1 MDIHIPE
8 EARQQPDAAPP
19 VRLGV
24 RGISKSFGPVQA
36 LRQVQLDLRAGSIHA
51 LMGENG
57 AGKSTLVK
65 ILAGMHAPTAGD
77 LLVNGQARRFASPRD
92 ATAAGVAVVHQEL
105 LLFGELTVA
114 ENIFSG
120 HYPRTRF
127 GTVDWSGM
135 RRRARALLA
144 ELDCHDID
152 VDTKVAALSVALRQR
167 VEIARALNQE
177 ARVLILDE
185 PTAAL
190 AERDADRLLDVVL
203 QLRDR
208 GVAILYVSHRM
219 NEIFRIADEMTVL
232 RDGQYVGT
240 VEARDTDEAR
250 LVSMMVGRS
259 IDQVFPK
266 VEAKI
271 GRPVLEVDHLCA
283 GPLVQGASLTV
294 RAGEI
299 VGLAGLVGSGRTEL
313 ALTLFGITPARS
325 GRIRI
330 DGAEV
335 RITSPR
341 AARDAGIAY
350 VPEDRGHQG
359 LVKSMNIRENISMA
373 VLDRVSPG
381 GMLRRAEEARIA
393 RDGFDR
399 LGVRAAGI
407 EQVTGE
413 LSGGNQQKVVIAKW
427 LETKPKLLILDEP
440 TRGIDVGAKSEI
452 HRLMGEM
459 AQQGLAI
466 LMISSELPE
475 VLAMSDRVLV
485 VAEGRITAELPR
497 AQATPEAVGHAMTRR
512 SDPGTRTGGSQQTG
526 ARA

>member
-1 MDIHIPE
+1 MSAIDRT
-8 EARQQPDAAPP
+8 AQRP
-19 VRLGV
+19 VRDDDGV
-24 RGISKSFGPVQA
+24 PPALSMRGISKSFGPVQA
-36 LRQVQLDLRAGSIHA
+36 LQDVALDLHAGRVHA

-65 ILAGMHAPTAGD
+65 VLAGMHRPTAGTVSAGGD
-77 LLVNGQARRFASPRD
+77 DVQFASPRD

-105 LLFGELTVA
+105 LLFGELPVV

-120 HYPRTRF
+120 HYLRNRL
-127 GTVDWSGM
+127 GLADWAAM
-135 RRRARALLA
+135 RIRARSLLA
-144 ELDCHDID
+144 ELDCRDID
-152 VDTKVAALSVALRQR
+152 VDRKVASLSVAQRQR
-167 VEIARALNQE
+167 VEIARALNQN

-190 AERDADRLLDVVL
+190 AERDADRLLEVVL
-203 QLRDR
+203 RLRDR

-232 RDGQYVGT
+232 RDGQYVAT
-240 VEARDTDEAR
+240 VKACDTTEAD
-250 LVSMMVGRS
+250 LVALMVGRS
-259 IDQVFPK
+259 IDQIFPK
-266 VEAKI
+266 TEAEI
-271 GRPVLEVDHLCA
+271 GAPVLEVEGLTS

-313 ALTLFGITPARS
+313 ALTLFGITPATS
-325 GRIRI
+325 GRIQI
-330 DGAEV
+330 DGQEV
-335 RITSPR
+335 KINSAR

-350 VPEDRGHQG
+350 VPEDRGLQG
-359 LVKSMNIRENISMA
+359 LVKAMTIRENISMA
-373 VLDRVSPG
+373 VLDRLSPG
-381 GMLRRAEEARIA
+381 GRLNRAAEVKVAQ
-393 RDGFDR
+393 DGFAR
-399 LGVRAAGI
+399 LGVRASGI
-407 EQVTGE
+407 EQVVGQ

-427 LETKPKLLILDEP
+427 LETGPKLLILDEP

-485 VAEGRITAELPR
+485 VAEGRITAELTR
-497 AQATPEAVGHAMTRR
+497 AEATPERVGMAMTRR
-512 SDPGTRTGGSQQTG
+512 NLE
-526 ARA
+526 RASA